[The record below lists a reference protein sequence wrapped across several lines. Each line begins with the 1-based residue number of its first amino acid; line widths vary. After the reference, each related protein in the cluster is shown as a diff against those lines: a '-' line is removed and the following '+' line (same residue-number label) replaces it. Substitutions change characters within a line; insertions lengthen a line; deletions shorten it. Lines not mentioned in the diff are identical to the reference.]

1 MCGEQPS
8 MGNSASK
15 PVKRA
20 SMSGRSQWQ
29 EVEIG
34 YVPGSRGVDQI
45 SVLRI
50 MGVKFLTVSKGR

>member
-1 MCGEQPS
+1 